1 MLSYFCTYQ
10 KSILGDTNPISAEIP
25 KATKQAAGKENG
37 SVLPGL
43 VSDSDESCHKAA
55 SEAGIKLSI
64 DSKNYRKVPRS
75 NASLLKLRSSWIF
88 MPSSTQLRCQPV
100 KIQVFLDLYAKQYL
114 GPVPAC

>member
-55 SEAGIKLSI
+55 SEAGITLST
-64 DSKNYRKVPRS
+64 DSKNYRKELDDSMCVS
-75 NASLLKLRSSWIF
+75 
-88 MPSSTQLRCQPV
+88 QLIKGFQHS
-100 KIQVFLDLYAKQYL
+100 
-114 GPVPAC
+114 

>member
-1 MLSYFCTYQ
+1 MNVIILEVLMLSYFCTYQ

-75 NASLLKLRSSWIF
+75 NAR
-88 MPSSTQLRCQPV
+88 PV
-100 KIQVFLDLYAKQYL
+100 KTQVFLDLYAKQY
-114 GPVPAC
+114 PIAMPAC